1 MNKKRSPWA
10 IAFWLLLS
18 LNILAVVF
26 LFFSATSTK
35 SNFISTPS
43 NAKVNGTQF
52 DVALKKED
60 LNKLID
66 HTLASQDWAV
76 GEIEYDIQIE
86 DAVTLKG
93 EVPVFSSTI
102 QMQVDFIPV
111 AQENG
116 DVVLKADALQ
126 VGGLK
131 VPISYIMGYIDQ
143 QYEFPEWVRV
153 MPSEN
158 IIYVA
163 LSEHELKNG
172 TKVKAASIDLSK
184 ENQEFTIELPK

>member
-10 IAFWLLLS
+10 FAFWILLA
-18 LNILAVVF
+18 LNMVAILF

-35 SNFISTPS
+35 SNFISAPS
-43 NAKVNGTQF
+43 SAKVNGTQF
-52 DVALKKED
+52 NISLNKVD

-66 HTLASQDWAV
+66 HTLSSQDWAV
-76 GEIEYDIQIE
+76 GEIEYDIEIE
-86 DAVTLKG
+86 DAVKLKG

-102 QMQVDFIPV
+102 QMQVDFIPE

-116 DVVLKADALQ
+116 DVVLQADDLQ

-131 VPISYIMGYIDQ
+131 VPISYIMGYIDR

-172 TKVKAASIDLSK
+172 TKVKASSIDLSK